1 MKALVT
7 GGAGLIGSHLV
18 DLLIER
24 GYEVTI
30 LDNLDEQTHPKGTP
44 AWINPK
50 AKFVLGDVRSQVH
63 LEEAL
68 KDIDVVFHQAAFG
81 GFTPELTK
89 YLDINVT
96 GTGRLFEI
104 IKEKCLS
111 VKKIVVASS
120 QAIYGEGTYKCNVH
134 GIQYPSYRKEEQLKQ
149 RDWEVKCPECK
160 AVMQPLLTNEDKPF
174 YGKTIYALSK
184 YFEEKL
190 ALSLGKEMNI
200 PVVAL
205 RYAVTYGPRQSL
217 YNSYTGVVSIFSTR
231 ILNNLGPVIYED
243 GLQTR
248 DFIYVGDVA
257 RANLFVLEN
266 DKTVFQSFNVGTGK
280 ATTTLELAQ
289 ALCSTYKK
297 DIAPIL
303 HSEFRPGDVRH
314 FVHDSSKLEKLGFKP
329 KVNFEEGIAKTTDW
343 IKSQSNIKES
353 FTSAEQLLKK
363 HGVVL
368 ST

>member
-18 DLLIER
+18 DLLIDR
-24 GYEVTI
+24 GYKVTI

-44 AWINPK
+44 GWINPK

-89 YLDINVT
+89 YLDVNIT
-96 GTGRLFEI
+96 GTGRIFEV
-104 IKEKCLS
+104 IKKQRLQ
-111 VKKIVVASS
+111 VKKIIVASS
-120 QAIYGEGTYKCNVH
+120 QAIYGEGIYRCGVH
-134 GIQYPSYRKEEQLKQ
+134 EIQHPPYRSQEQLMH
-149 RDWEVKCPECK
+149 REWEIKCPQCRTEMHS
-160 AVMQPLLTNEDKPF
+160 VLTNEDKPF
-174 YGKTIYALSK
+174 HGKTIYALSK
-184 YFEEKL
+184 LFEEHL
-190 ALSLGKEMNI
+190 ALSLGKQMDI

-217 YNSYTGVVSIFSTR
+217 YNPYTGVVSIFSTR
-231 ILNNLGPVIYED
+231 ILNNLPPVIYED

-248 DFIYVGDVA
+248 DFIYVADVA
-257 RANLFVLEN
+257 RANLFVMEN
-266 DKTVFQSFNVGTGK
+266 DKTAFQSFNVGTGK

-289 ALCSTYKK
+289 ALCRTYKRN
-297 DIAPIL
+297 IAPIL
-303 HSEFRPGDVRH
+303 RSEFRSGDVRH
-314 FVHDSSKLEKLGFKP
+314 FIHDSSKLEGLGFKAT
-329 KVNFEEGIAKTTDW
+329 VSLEEGIAKTSDW
-343 IKSQSNIKES
+343 ICSQSNIKES
-353 FTSAEQLLKK
+353 FSTAEQLLKK